1 MTALHYWATAG
12 NAADA
17 GTDMDTDLMAQLL
30 EEGADPNA
38 RNKKGQTPLFLASEL
53 GDDQAVRGL
62 FCGGAQVD
70 IADNND
76 DTPVI
81 AYVDPPW
88 PSSARARTTSRSGLF
103 PLRQIRST
111 RPPFVLALAFTDPY
125 PSDHHPGLPLEGTPA
140 LSSC

>member
-70 IADNND
+70 ITDNND
-76 DTPVI
+76 DTPVV
-81 AYVDPPW
+81 AYVESP
-88 PSSARARTTSRSGLF
+88 
-103 PLRQIRST
+103 
-111 RPPFVLALAFTDPY
+111 
-125 PSDHHPGLPLEGTPA
+125 
-140 LSSC
+140 